1 MGKVLN
7 HFKNGFPGAVSRSA
21 DDIILSLR
29 NASGSPIP
37 FGTPVFFAPGEN
49 ACKLFDQSTSTS
61 ANFIGIAVRIADKT
75 PDTYGGNV
83 GQYAPND
90 PVDILVRGNT
100 VLSFESTAAVG
111 AGVYVRKADG
121 KIVTSAGGEGTTVQL
136 PGVTVRTG
144 RDTNRCAEVSVT
156 KRNFF

>member
-7 HFKNGFPGAVSRSA
+7 HFKNGWPGAVSRSN
-21 DDIILSLR
+21 DNVIISLR
-29 NASGSPIP
+29 NASNGNIA

-49 ACKLFDQSTSTS
+49 ACKPFDQSTSTS
-61 ANFIGIAVRIADKT
+61 ANFIGFAVRIADKT
-75 PDTYGGNV
+75 PEEYGSNLGC
-83 GQYAPND
+83 YKPND

-156 KRNFF
+156 KRNFM

>member
-7 HFKNGFPGAVSRSA
+7 HFKNGWPGAVSRSN
-21 DDIILSLR
+21 DDVIISLR
-29 NASGSPIP
+29 NASNANIP

-49 ACKLFDQSTSTS
+49 ACKPFDQSTSQS
-61 ANFIGIAVRIADKT
+61 ANFIGIAVRAADKT
-75 PDTYGGNV
+75 PEEYGSNLG
-83 GQYAPND
+83 YYKPND
-90 PVDILVRGNT
+90 PVDILVRGGT

-121 KIVTSAGGEGTTVQL
+121 KIVTSAGSEGTTVQL

-156 KRNFF
+156 KRNFI